1 MPCPSCFQKLERGVR
16 ENEIKYS
23 LENSG
28 LMHFR
33 MMLPLGADKQS
44 FRACVDGQMGTVMK
58 CYREWKLWGDN
69 EWLKSIWPGI
79 KSCIEYA
86 WSGENE
92 DKWDAKRTGV
102 ITGQGQHR
110 TLDVELFGANGCA
123 DIGFYHGALLA
134 GAQMAQAVGDIDAAK
149 EYAEL
154 YQRGHE
160 LLERETF
167 NGQHYV
173 QAIDLADKELLRRFS
188 AGSDGEAVN
197 KYWSEENGEIK
208 YQIGDGCEIDQVVA
222 DWHAGLMGLGNIFE
236 PDHRKKA
243 LKSIY
248 KLNFKSMRD
257 LNNPCRI
264 FACNGESGA
273 TNMRMGRKCTK
284 KPAIPHSPT
293 LRKS

>member
-1 MPCPSCFQKLERGVR
+1 
-16 ENEIKYS
+16 
-23 LENSG
+23 
-28 LMHFR
+28 
-33 MMLPLGADKQS
+33 
-44 FRACVDGQMGTVMK
+44 MGTVMK
-58 CYREWKLWGDN
+58 CYREWKLSGDN

-102 ITGQGQHR
+102 ITGRQHH
-110 TLDVELFGANGCA
+110 TLDVELFGANSWLT
-123 DIGFYHGALLA
+123 GFYHGALLA

-173 QAIDLADKELLRRFS
+173 QAIDLADKELLRRVS

-197 KYWSEENGEIK
+197 NM
-208 YQIGDGCEIDQVVA
+208 VA
-222 DWHAGLMGLGNIFE
+222 RKTAKSNI
-236 PDHRKKA
+236 RSA
-243 LKSIY
+243 TGAKSI
-248 KLNFKSMRD
+248 RWW
-257 LNNPCRI
+257 
-264 FACNGESGA
+264 
-273 TNMRMGRKCTK
+273 
-284 KPAIPHSPT
+284 PT
-293 LRKS
+293 GTWGLLDSETYSSLTTAKRRLKAYTS